1 VNQEGKKNR
10 IDPRRRALAAA
21 LGAAPLVL
29 PFASFAQQGNFIEI
43 KPPVPVDS
51 APGKVEVIEFFWY
64 GCIHCYNL
72 EPRLETWLKKLPSD
86 AEFKRIPAV
95 FNARWAADAAT
106 FYAFEAMGV
115 LPKVHRAFFDA
126 IHRDHLD
133 TSNRAALDE
142 WLGKNGLDARKYEET
157 VKSFGVQSK
166 VRRASQ
172 LTVASKIDGT
182 PALTVQGR
190 YMIGGSDQM
199 LDTASKLIDT
209 VRQQK

>member
-1 VNQEGKKNR
+1 VREEGKKNR
-10 IDPRRRALAAA
+10 IDLRRRALAAA
-21 LGAAPLVL
+21 LGAAPLVAPL
-29 PFASFAQQGNFIEI
+29 ASFAQGNFMEI
-43 KPPVPVDS
+43 KPPVPVDG
-51 APGKVEVIEFFWY
+51 APGKIEVIEFFWY

-72 EPRLETWLKKLPSD
+72 EPRLEAWLKKLPSD

-115 LPKVHRAFFDA
+115 LPRVHKPFFDA

-133 TSNRAALDE
+133 SANPQALDE
-142 WLGKNGLDARKYEET
+142 WLGKNGVDPRKFQET

-190 YMIGGSDQM
+190 YMIGGSDSM

-209 VRQQK
+209 VRKQK

>member
-1 VNQEGKKNR
+1 VREEGKNR
-10 IDPRRRALAAA
+10 IDLRRRALAAA
-21 LGAAPLVL
+21 LGAAPLVAPL
-29 PFASFAQQGNFIEI
+29 ASFAQANFIEI
-43 KPPVPVDS
+43 VPPVPVDS
-51 APGKVEVIEFFWY
+51 APGKIEVIEFFWY

-72 EPRLETWLKKLPSD
+72 EPRLEAWLKKLPSD

-115 LPKVHRAFFDA
+115 LPRVHKPFFDA

-133 TSNRAALDE
+133 SANPQALDE
-142 WLGKNGLDARKYEET
+142 WLGKNGVDPRKFQET

-190 YMIGGSDQM
+190 YMIGGSDSM

-209 VRQQK
+209 VRKQK